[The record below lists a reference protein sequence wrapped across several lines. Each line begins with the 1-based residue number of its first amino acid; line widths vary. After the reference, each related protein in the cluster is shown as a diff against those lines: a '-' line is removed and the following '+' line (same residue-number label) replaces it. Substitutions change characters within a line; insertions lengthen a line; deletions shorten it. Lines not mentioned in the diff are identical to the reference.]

1 MTGLFQWHCTTKH
14 PEITAVIAGFAR
26 SHPTFTLDAHRLQG
40 FFRWNLLP
48 WRPFEMAENTVDDY
62 LPGQRWVNH
71 AELQLGL
78 GTVLTAEPR
87 TVTLLFDATGE
98 TRTYARH
105 TAPLARVA
113 FTVGD
118 EVRSH
123 AGVAF
128 RVTAV
133 HEEDGFLIYLGS
145 DAAGQ
150 QLALPES
157 QLDSHLQL
165 NRPADRLFTGQVDRD
180 SAFELRYQT
189 LLKTNQLSHSDLRG
203 LAGCRTSLIPHQL
216 YIAHEVAGRHAPR
229 VLLADEVGLGK
240 TIEAGLILHQ
250 QLLTERARRVLI
262 VVPESLLH
270 QWLVEMLRRFNLSF
284 SLYDEQRCAAIEE
297 GSGQDNPFHAGQLVL
312 CSLEFLLAQ
321 PLRHEQAVAGEWDL
335 LVVDEAHHL
344 QWSPDRVSPEYRLV
358 EGLAQATR
366 GVLLLTATPEQLGKA
381 SHFARLRLLDPDR
394 FPDYDTFICE
404 TRGYEP
410 VAHAIEALLEAQ
422 PPDTAA
428 MDTLRETLAE
438 GDNQALLDILQNR
451 DAAEAE
457 RSAAR
462 LSLVEHL
469 LDRHGT
475 GRVLFR
481 NTRAAVRGFPAREL
495 HTWPLPLPAAYAD
508 CLAAARAEAT
518 VEPAQQLCPE
528 LLYETTRSP
537 GDPHWA
543 DIDPRVDWLGQQLK
557 QCYPQKVLVIAAHAA
572 TALDLAATLQ
582 RRTGIHAAV
591 FHEDASLIERD
602 RAAAYFADMESGSQV
617 LICSEIGSEGRN
629 FQFAHHLVLF
639 DLPLNPD
646 LLEQRI
652 GRLDRIGQSE
662 TIHLHAPFLAD
673 SPQVVMLH
681 WYHEGLDALEHP
693 CPAGHTVYVEVET
706 ELLGAIHQESDPE
719 ALVAATRELRTRL
732 NAELQRGR
740 DRLLEYNSCRP
751 RVAAAL
757 RDRIAAADA
766 EPGLPEY
773 LERLFDT
780 YGIETEPHS
789 RHSHIIRPGDHM
801 QSGDFPGLRPE
812 GMTITYDRQTA
823 LANEDRQFL
832 TWEHPLV
839 RGAMEMILSNEPG
852 NTAMCTLKYAGAKPG
867 TLLLEC
873 LYTLYVIA
881 GNRLQTGRHLP
892 PTTLRIVTDQQGKD
906 HGERLTHELI
916 GRTRESIP
924 PDTAMRVIRGYQQP
938 LRDMLAASEQLA
950 QRRAPDIT
958 ATARLH
964 LQQNLETEIN
974 RLQALRRVNPN
985 VREEEITHLE
995 QELAAGM
1002 RALDGASLRLDAL
1015 RVLIVT

>member
-1 MTGLFQWHCTTKH
+1 
-14 PEITAVIAGFAR
+14 
-26 SHPTFTLDAHRLQG
+26 
-40 FFRWNLLP
+40 
-48 WRPFEMAENTVDDY
+48 VDNY

-78 GTVLTAEPR
+78 GTVLTVEAR
-87 TVTLLFDATGE
+87 TVTLLFDAAGE
-98 TRTYARH
+98 TRTYARQA
-105 TAPLARVA
+105 APLARVA
-113 FTVGD
+113 FSPGD

-123 AGVAF
+123 AGVVF

-133 HEEDGFLIYLGS
+133 HEEDGFLVYLGS

-150 QLALPES
+150 AVTLPES

-165 NRPADRLFTGQVDRD
+165 NRPAERLFTGQVDPD

-189 LLKTNQLSHSDLRG
+189 LLQANRLAHSDLRG
-203 LAGCRTSLIPHQL
+203 LTGCRTSLIPHQL
-216 YIAHEVAGRHAPR
+216 YIAREVAGRHAPR

-284 SLYDEQRCAAIEE
+284 SLYDEQRCAAIEA

-321 PLRHEQAVAGEWDL
+321 PQRHAQAVAGEWDL

-344 QWSPDRVSPEYRLV
+344 EWSPDHASPGYRLV
-358 EGLAQATR
+358 EELARATR

-394 FPDYDTFICE
+394 FPDYAAFVAE
-404 TRGYEP
+404 THGYEP
-410 VAHAIEALLEAQ
+410 VAHAIEALLEAR
-422 PPDTAA
+422 PLDAAA
-428 MDTLRETLAE
+428 MDTLRATLAE
-438 GDNQALLDILQNR
+438 GDNQALLDVLQSEAATVAAR
-451 DAAEAE
+451 DAA
-457 RSAAR
+457 RQ
-462 LSLVEHL
+462 SLVEHL

-481 NTRAAVRGFPAREL
+481 NTRAAVKGFPARAL
-495 HTWPLPLPAAYAD
+495 HSWPLPLPAAYAD
-508 CLAAARAEAT
+508 CLAAAQAAG
-518 VEPAQQLCPE
+518 PAQQLCPD
-528 LLYETTRSP
+528 LLYEAQRAP
-537 GDPHWA
+537 HDPHWA

-557 QCYPQKVLVIAAHAA
+557 QLYPQKVLVIAAHAT

-591 FHEDASLIERD
+591 FHEAASLIERD

-652 GRLDRIGQSE
+652 GRLDRIGQTE
-662 TIHLHAPFLAD
+662 TIHLHVPFLDGSA
-673 SPQVVMLH
+673 QAVMLH
-681 WYHEGLDALEHP
+681 WYHEGLAAFEHP
-693 CPAGHTVYVEVET
+693 CPAGYTVFVEVEAA
-706 ELLGAIHQESDPE
+706 LRAAMRGNGDPD
-719 ALVAATRELRTRL
+719 ALVATTREQRTQL

-751 RVAAAL
+751 HLAAVL
-757 RDRIAAADA
+757 RERIAAADA

-801 QSGDFPGLRPE
+801 QSGDFPGLHAE

-839 RGAMEMILSNEPG
+839 SGAMEMILSNEPG
-852 NTAMCTLKYAGAKPG
+852 NTAMCTLKYADATPG

-873 LYTLYVIA
+873 LYTLYAIA
-881 GNRLQTGRHLP
+881 ENRMQTGHHLP
-892 PTTLRIVTDQQGKD
+892 PTTLRVVTDLQGRD
-906 HGERLTHELI
+906 HGERLSHAHI
-916 GRTRESIP
+916 ASTRETVP
-924 PDTAMRVIRGYQQP
+924 PDTAARVIRGYQQP

-950 QRRAPDIT
+950 QQRTPEILGV
-958 ATARLH
+958 ARTH
-964 LQQNLETEIN
+964 LQQNLATEIN

-985 VREEEITHLE
+985 VRDEEITHLE
-995 QELAAGM
+995 QQLAHGM
-1002 RALDGASLRLDAL
+1002 RALDAASLRLDAL

>member
-1 MTGLFQWHCTTKH
+1 
-14 PEITAVIAGFAR
+14 V
-26 SHPTFTLDAHRLQG
+26 
-40 FFRWNLLP
+40 
-48 WRPFEMAENTVDDY
+48 ENY

-78 GTVLTAEPR
+78 GTVLSVEPR
-87 TVTLLFDATGE
+87 TVTLLFDAVGE
-98 TRTYARH
+98 TRTYARQ
-105 TAPLARVA
+105 TAPLARVVFA
-113 FTVGD
+113 TGD
-118 EVRSH
+118 EIRSH
-123 AGVAF
+123 AGVTF
-128 RVTAV
+128 RVNAV
-133 HEEDGFLIYLGS
+133 DDQDGFLVYLGS
-145 DAAGQ
+145 NQAGDTIM
-150 QLALPES
+150 LPES

-165 NRPADRLFTGQVDRD
+165 NRPAERLFTGQVDPDR
-180 SAFELRYQT
+180 AFELRYQT
-189 LLKTNQLSHSDLRG
+189 LLHANRLAHSDLRG
-203 LAGCRTSLIPHQL
+203 LTGCRTSLIPHQL

-284 SLYDEQRCAAIEE
+284 SLYDEQRCAAIEA

-321 PLRHEQAVAGEWDL
+321 PERHAQAVAGEWDL

-344 QWSPDRVSPEYRLV
+344 VWSPERASPEYQRV
-358 EGLAQATR
+358 EELARATR

-394 FPDYDTFICE
+394 FPDYDAFIAE
-404 TRGYEP
+404 THGYEP
-410 VAHAIEALLEAQ
+410 VAHAIEALLDAR
-422 PPDTAA
+422 PLDAA
-428 MDTLRETLAE
+428 ATGTLRDTLGE
-438 GDNQALLDILQNR
+438 GDNQALLDTLQHG
-451 DAAEAE
+451 AATGAE
-457 RSAAR
+457 RNAAR
-462 LSLVEHL
+462 HSLVEHL

-481 NTRAAVRGFPAREL
+481 NTRAAVKGFPAREL
-495 HTWPLPLPAAYAD
+495 HSWPLPLPAAYAD
-508 CLAAARAEAT
+508 CLAAAQAT
-518 VEPAQQLCPE
+518 PAAAAARLVCPE
-528 LLYETTRSP
+528 LLYEAQRTP
-537 GDPHWA
+537 EEPHWT
-543 DIDPRVDWLGQQLK
+543 DIDPRVDWLGTQLK
-557 QCYPQKVLVIAAHAA
+557 QLYPQKVLVIAAHAT

-662 TIHLHAPFLAD
+662 TIHLHVPFLEN
-673 SPQVVMLH
+673 SPQSIMLH
-681 WYHEGLDALEHP
+681 WYHEGLTAFEHP
-693 CPAGHTVYVEVET
+693 CPAGHTVYVEVEAA
-706 ELLGAIHQESDPE
+706 LLE
-719 ALVAATRELRTRL
+719 AVQQHGDTDSLLATTRELRTQL

-751 RVAAAL
+751 HLAATL
-757 RDRIAAADA
+757 RERIAAVDA
-766 EPGLPEY
+766 EPGLQEY
-773 LERLFDT
+773 LELLFDT
-780 YGIETEPHS
+780 YGIDTEPHS
-789 RHSHIIRPGDHM
+789 THSHIIRPGDHM
-801 QSGDFPGLRPE
+801 QSGDFPGLRAE
-812 GMTITYDRQTA
+812 GMTITFDRQTA

-839 RGAMEMILSNEPG
+839 SGAMEMILSNEPG
-852 NTAMCTLKYAGAKPG
+852 NTAMCTLKYAGVRPG

-873 LYTLYVIA
+873 LYTLAVIA
-881 GNRLQTGRHLP
+881 DDHLQTGRHLP
-892 PTTLRIVTDQQGKD
+892 PTTLRVVTDLQGND
-906 HGERLTHELI
+906 HGERLTHGLI
-916 GRTRESIP
+916 ARTRESVP
-924 PDTAMRVIRGYQQP
+924 SNTAARVIHGYQQP
-938 LRDMLAASEQLA
+938 LRDMLTASEQLA
-950 QRRAPDIT
+950 QQHTPNILA
-958 ATARLH
+958 AARTH
-964 LQQNLETEIN
+964 LQQNLATEIN

-985 VREEEITHLE
+985 VRDEEITHLE
-995 QELAAGM
+995 QQLADGM
-1002 RALDGASLRLDAL
+1002 SALDTASLRLDAL

>member
-1 MTGLFQWHCTTKH
+1 
-14 PEITAVIAGFAR
+14 
-26 SHPTFTLDAHRLQG
+26 
-40 FFRWNLLP
+40 
-48 WRPFEMAENTVDDY
+48 VDNY

-78 GTVLTAEPR
+78 GTVLSVEPR
-87 TVTLLFDATGE
+87 TVTLLFDAVDE
-98 TRTYARH
+98 TRTYARQ

-113 FTVGD
+113 FGIGD
-118 EVRSH
+118 EIRSH
-123 AGVAF
+123 AGVTL
-128 RVTAV
+128 RINAV
-133 HEEDGFLIYLGS
+133 HEQDGFLVYLGS
-145 DAAGQ
+145 NTAGDTI
-150 QLALPES
+150 ALPES

-165 NRPADRLFTGQVDRD
+165 NRPAERLFTGQVDSD

-189 LLKTNQLSHSDLRG
+189 LLHANRLAHSDLRG
-203 LAGCRTSLIPHQL
+203 LTGCRTSLIPHQL
-216 YIAHEVAGRHAPR
+216 YIAHEVASRHAPR

-284 SLYDEQRCAAIEE
+284 SLYDAERCSAIEA
-297 GSGQDNPFHAGQLVL
+297 GSGQNNPFHACQLVL
-312 CSLEFLLAQ
+312 CSLEFLLAE
-321 PLRHEQAVAGEWDL
+321 PERHAQAVAGEWDL

-344 QWSPDRVSPEYRLV
+344 EWSPERASPEYRLV
-358 EGLAQATR
+358 EELARATR

-394 FPDYDTFICE
+394 FPDYSAFLAE

-410 VAHAIEALLEAQ
+410 VAHAIEGLLDAR
-422 PPDTAA
+422 PLDAA
-428 MDTLRETLAE
+428 ATETLRDTLGE
-438 GDNQALLDILQNR
+438 GDNQALLDTLENG
-451 DAAEAE
+451 AATEDE
-457 RSAAR
+457 RNTAR

-481 NTRAAVRGFPAREL
+481 NTRAAVKGFPAREL
-495 HTWPLPLPAAYAD
+495 HSWPLPLPAAYAD
-508 CLAAARAEAT
+508 CLAAAQAT
-518 VEPAQQLCPE
+518 ATMVVTGQICPE
-528 LLYETTRSP
+528 LLYEAQRAP
-537 GDPHWA
+537 AEPHWS
-543 DIDPRVDWLGQQLK
+543 DIDPRVDWLGRQLK
-557 QCYPQKVLVIAAHAA
+557 ELYPQKVLVIAAHAT

-602 RAAAYFADMESGSQV
+602 RAAAYFADQESGSQV

-652 GRLDRIGQSE
+652 GRLDRIGQSQ
-662 TIHLHAPFLAD
+662 TIHLHVPFLEGSSQAI
-673 SPQVVMLH
+673 MLN
-681 WYHEGLDALEHP
+681 WYHEGLAAFEHP

-706 ELLGAIHQESDPE
+706 ALLDAIQQRGDVDT
-719 ALVAATRELRTRL
+719 LVATTRELRTQL

-751 RVAAAL
+751 QLAATL
-757 RDRIAAADA
+757 RERIAAVDA

-780 YGIETEPHS
+780 YGIDTEPHS
-789 RHSHIIRPGDHM
+789 THSHVIRPGDHM
-801 QSGDFPGLRPE
+801 QSGDFPGLRAE
-812 GMTITYDRQTA
+812 GMTITFDRQTA

-839 RGAMEMILSNEPG
+839 TGAMEMILSNEPG
-852 NTAMCTLKYAGAKPG
+852 NTAMCTLKYTGARPG

-873 LYTLYVIA
+873 LYTLSVIA
-881 GNRLQTGRHLP
+881 GRHLQTGRHLP
-892 PTTLRIVTDQQGKD
+892 PTTLRVVTDLQGND
-906 HGERLTHELI
+906 HGERLPHDLI
-916 GRTRESIP
+916 ARTRESVP
-924 PDTAMRVIRGYQQP
+924 RDTAIRIIHGYQQP
-938 LRDMLAASEQLA
+938 LRDMLTAGEQLA
-950 QRRAPDIT
+950 QQHAPGIL
-958 ATARLH
+958 AAARTH
-964 LQQNLETEIN
+964 LEHKLASEIN

-985 VREEEITHLE
+985 VRDEEITHLE
-995 QELAAGM
+995 RQLTDGM
-1002 RALDGASLRLDAL
+1002 SALDTASLRLDAL

>member
-1 MTGLFQWHCTTKH
+1 M
-14 PEITAVIAGFAR
+14 
-26 SHPTFTLDAHRLQG
+26 
-40 FFRWNLLP
+40 
-48 WRPFEMAENTVDDY
+48 DDY

-78 GTVLTAEPR
+78 GTVLTVEAR
-87 TVTLLFDATGE
+87 TVTLLFDAAGE
-98 TRTYARH
+98 TRTYARQA
-105 TAPLARVA
+105 APLARVA
-113 FTVGD
+113 FTAGD

-128 RVTAV
+128 RVTSV
-133 HEEDGFLIYLGS
+133 HEEDGFLVYLGN
-145 DAAGQ
+145 DATGQ
-150 QLALPES
+150 AVALPES

-165 NRPADRLFTGQVDRD
+165 NRPAERLFTGQVDPD

-189 LLKTNQLSHSDLRG
+189 LLHANRLAHSDLRG
-203 LAGCRTSLIPHQL
+203 LTGCRTSLIPHQL

-284 SLYDEQRCAAIEE
+284 SLYDEQRCAAIEA

-312 CSLEFLLAQ
+312 CSLEFLLSQ
-321 PLRHEQAVAGEWDL
+321 PQRHAQAVAGEWDL

-344 QWSPDRVSPEYRLV
+344 EWSPERISHEYQRVED
-358 EGLAQATR
+358 LARATR

-394 FPDYDTFICE
+394 FPDYDAFIAE
-404 TRGYEP
+404 THGYEP
-410 VAHAIEALLEAQ
+410 VAHAIEALLEAR
-422 PPDTAA
+422 PLDAA
-428 MDTLRETLAE
+428 ATDTLRDTLAE
-438 GDNQALLDILQNR
+438 GDNQSLLDIVQNR
-451 DAAEAE
+451 AAMETE
-457 RSAAR
+457 RSTACH
-462 LSLVEHL
+462 SLVEHL

-481 NTRAAVRGFPAREL
+481 NTRAAIKGFPAREL
-495 HTWPLPLPAAYAD
+495 HSWPLPLPAVYAD
-508 CLAAARAEAT
+508 CLAAAQRT
-518 VEPAQQLCPE
+518 PAAGGPVQQLCPE
-528 LLYETTRSP
+528 LLYEAQRTP
-537 GDPHWA
+537 GTSHWT

-557 QCYPQKVLVIAAHAA
+557 ELYPHKVLVITAHAT

-602 RAAAYFADMESGSQV
+602 RAAAYFADMEFGSQV

-652 GRLDRIGQSE
+652 GRLDRIGQTE
-662 TIHLHAPFLAD
+662 TIHLHVPFLED
-673 SPQVVMLH
+673 SPQAVMLH
-681 WYHEGLDALEHP
+681 WYHEGLAAFEHP
-693 CPAGHTVYVEVET
+693 CPAGHTVYVEVEAA
-706 ELLGAIHQESDPE
+706 LLDAIRQDGDPD
-719 ALVAATRELRTRL
+719 ALVTTTRELRRQL

-751 RVAAAL
+751 HLAATL
-757 RDRIAAADA
+757 RDRIATADA

-789 RHSHIIRPGDHM
+789 LHSHIIRPGDHM
-801 QSGDFPGLRPE
+801 QSGDFPGLRAE

-839 RGAMEMILSNEPG
+839 SGAMEMILSNEPG
-852 NTAMCTLKYAGAKPG
+852 NTAMCTLKYAGAGPG

-873 LYTLYVIA
+873 LYTLSVIA
-881 GNRLQTGRHLP
+881 GNHLQSGCHLQ
-892 PTTLRIVTDQQGKD
+892 PTTLRIVTDLQGKD
-906 HGERLTHELI
+906 HGEQLSHELI
-916 GRTRESIP
+916 SRTRESVP
-924 PDTAMRVIRGYQQP
+924 PDTAARVIRGYQQQ

-950 QRRAPDIT
+950 QRRTPDILT
-958 ATARLH
+958 AARTH
-964 LQQNLETEIN
+964 LQQSLATEIN
-974 RLQALRRVNPN
+974 RLQALRQVNPN
-985 VREEEITHLE
+985 VRDEEITHLE
-995 QELAAGM
+995 QQLTHNM
-1002 RALDGASLRLDAL
+1002 TALDTASLRLDAL

>member
-1 MTGLFQWHCTTKH
+1 
-14 PEITAVIAGFAR
+14 
-26 SHPTFTLDAHRLQG
+26 
-40 FFRWNLLP
+40 
-48 WRPFEMAENTVDDY
+48 VDDY

-78 GTVLTAEPR
+78 GTVLTVEPR
-87 TVTLLFDATGE
+87 TVTLLFDAAGE
-98 TRTYARH
+98 TRTYARQA
-105 TAPLARVA
+105 APLARVS
-113 FTVGD
+113 FTPGD

-123 AGVAF
+123 AGEVF
-128 RVTAV
+128 RVSGV
-133 HEEDGFLIYLGS
+133 HEEDGFLVYLGN
-145 DAAGQ
+145 DAAGR
-150 QLALPES
+150 AVTLPES

-165 NRPADRLFTGQVDRD
+165 NRPAERLFTGQVDPDR
-180 SAFELRYQT
+180 AFELRYQT
-189 LLKTNQLSHSDLRG
+189 LLQANRLAHSDLRG
-203 LAGCRTSLIPHQL
+203 LTGCRTSLIPHQL

-284 SLYDEQRCAAIEE
+284 SLYDAERCSAIED
-297 GSGQDNPFHAGQLVL
+297 GSGQENPFHAGQLVL

-321 PLRHEQAVAGEWDL
+321 PQRHAQAVAGEWDL

-344 QWSPDRVSPEYRLV
+344 EWSPDRVSPEYRLV
-358 EGLAQATR
+358 EELARATR
-366 GVLLLTATPEQLGKA
+366 GVLLLTATPEQLGKT

-394 FPDYDTFICE
+394 FPDYDAFIAE
-404 TRGYEP
+404 THSYEP
-410 VAHAIEALLEAQ
+410 VAHAIEGLLEAR
-422 PPDTAA
+422 PLDAAA
-428 MDTLRETLAE
+428 MATLRDTLAE
-438 GDNQALLDILQNR
+438 GDNQALLDILQDG
-451 DAAEAE
+451 DATEAG
-457 RSAAR
+457 RSTAR
-462 LSLVEHL
+462 QSLMEHL

-481 NTRAAVRGFPAREL
+481 NTRAAVKGFPAREL
-495 HTWPLPLPAAYAD
+495 HTWSLPLPAVYAD
-508 CLAAARAEAT
+508 CLAAAQAT
-518 VEPAQQLCPE
+518 ASAKPAQRLCPE
-528 LLYETTRSP
+528 LLYEAKRSP
-537 GDPHWA
+537 GEPLWT

-557 QCYPQKVLVIAAHAA
+557 QHYPQKVLVIAAHAT
-572 TALDLAATLQ
+572 TALELAATLQ

-662 TIHLHAPFLAD
+662 TIHLHVPFLED
-673 SPQVVMLH
+673 SPQAVMLR
-681 WYHEGLDALEHP
+681 WYHEGLAAFEHP

-706 ELLGAIHQESDPE
+706 ALLDAIRRDGDPD
-719 ALVAATRELRTRL
+719 ALVATTRELRTRL
-732 NAELQRGR
+732 NADLQRGR

-751 RVAAAL
+751 HLAAAL

-773 LERLFDT
+773 LEQLFDT

-789 RHSHIIRPGDHM
+789 RHSLVIRPGDHM

-812 GMTITYDRQTA
+812 GMTVTFDRQTA

-839 RGAMEMILSNEPG
+839 SGAMEMILGNEPG
-852 NTAMCTLKYAGAKPG
+852 NTAMCTLKYPAAEPG

-892 PTTLRIVTDQQGKD
+892 PTTLRVVTDPRGND
-906 HGERLTHELI
+906 HSERLSHALI
-916 GRTRESIP
+916 GRTRETVP
-924 PDTAMRVIRGYQQP
+924 PDTAVRVIRGYQQL
-938 LRDMLAASEQLA
+938 LRDMLAAGERLA
-950 QRRAPDIT
+950 QRRTPAIL
-958 ATARLH
+958 AAARAH
-964 LQQNLETEIN
+964 LEESLATEIN

-985 VREEEITHLE
+985 VRDEEITHLE
-995 QELAAGM
+995 QQLAHGM
-1002 RALDGASLRLDAL
+1002 SALDTASLRLDAL

>member
-1 MTGLFQWHCTTKH
+1 
-14 PEITAVIAGFAR
+14 
-26 SHPTFTLDAHRLQG
+26 
-40 FFRWNLLP
+40 
-48 WRPFEMAENTVDDY
+48 VDDY

-78 GTVLTAEPR
+78 GTVLNVEPR
-87 TVTLLFDATGE
+87 TVTLLFDAAGE
-98 TRTYARH
+98 TRTYARQA
-105 TAPLARVA
+105 APLARVA
-113 FTVGD
+113 FSAGD
-118 EVRSH
+118 EIRSH
-123 AGVAF
+123 AGVTV

-133 HEEDGFLIYLGS
+133 HEEDGFLVYLGDDS
-145 DAAGQ
+145 AGQ
-150 QLALPES
+150 AVTLPES

-165 NRPADRLFTGQVDRD
+165 NRPAERLFTGQLDPD
-180 SAFELRYQT
+180 NAFELRYQT
-189 LLKTNQLSHSDLRG
+189 LLQTNRLAHSDLRG
-203 LAGCRTSLIPHQL
+203 LTGCRTSLIPHQL
-216 YIAHEVAGRHAPR
+216 YIAHEVAGRYAPR

-270 QWLVEMLRRFNLSF
+270 QWLVEMLRRFNLTF
-284 SLYDEQRCAAIEE
+284 SLYDEQRCAAIEA

-312 CSLEFLLAQ
+312 CSLEFLLARPQ
-321 PLRHEQAVAGEWDL
+321 RHAQAVAGEWDL

-344 QWSPDRVSPEYRLV
+344 EWSPEGASQEYQRVE
-358 EGLAQATR
+358 ELARATR

-394 FPDYDTFICE
+394 FPAFDDFIAE
-404 TRGYEP
+404 THGYEP
-410 VAHAIEALLEAQ
+410 VAHAIEALLDAR
-422 PPDTAA
+422 PLDAGATG
-428 MDTLRETLAE
+428 TLRDTLAE
-438 GDNQALLDILQNR
+438 GDNQALLDTVENG
-451 DAAEAE
+451 DATEAE
-457 RSAAR
+457 HSAAR
-462 LSLVEHL
+462 QSLVEHL

-481 NTRAAVRGFPAREL
+481 NTRAAVKGFPAREL

-508 CLAAARAEAT
+508 CLAAAQAAPGTEA
-518 VEPAQQLCPE
+518 ARLLCPE
-528 LLYETTRSP
+528 LLYEAARAP

-557 QCYPQKVLVIAAHAA
+557 ELYPHKVLVIAAHAT
-572 TALDLAATLQ
+572 TALDLSATLQ

-662 TIHLHAPFLAD
+662 TIHLHVPCLED
-673 SPQVVMLH
+673 SPQATMLH
-681 WYHEGLDALEHP
+681 WYHEGLTAFEHP
-693 CPAGHTVYVEVET
+693 CPAGHTVYVEVEAA
-706 ELLGAIHQESDPE
+706 LLDALRQEGDPD
-719 ALVAATRELRTRL
+719 ALVATTRELRTQL

-751 RVAAAL
+751 HMAAAL

-789 RHSHIIRPGDHM
+789 RQSLIIRPGDHM

-812 GMTITYDRQTA
+812 GMTITFDRQTA

-839 RGAMEMILSNEPG
+839 SGAMEMILSNEPG
-852 NTAMCTLKYAGAKPG
+852 NTAMCTLKYAGATPG

-881 GNRLQTGRHLP
+881 GNRLQSDRHLP
-892 PTTLRIVTDQQGKD
+892 PTTLRVVTDLKGND
-906 HGERLTHELI
+906 HSERLPHELI
-916 GRTRESIP
+916 GRTRETVP
-924 PDTAMRVIRGYQQP
+924 TATAARVIRSYQQP
-938 LRDMLAASEQLA
+938 LRDMLAASEKLA
-950 QRRAPDIT
+950 QRRTPAIL
-958 ATARLH
+958 AAARTH
-964 LQQNLETEIN
+964 LQRNLTAEIN

-985 VREEEITHLE
+985 VRDEEITYLE
-995 QELAAGM
+995 QQLAHGVS
-1002 RALDGASLRLDAL
+1002 ALEAASLRLDAL

>member
-1 MTGLFQWHCTTKH
+1 
-14 PEITAVIAGFAR
+14 
-26 SHPTFTLDAHRLQG
+26 
-40 FFRWNLLP
+40 
-48 WRPFEMAENTVDDY
+48 VDDY

-78 GTVLTAEPR
+78 GTVLSVEPR
-87 TVTLLFDATGE
+87 TVTLLFDAVGE
-98 TRTYARH
+98 TRTYARQ

-113 FTVGD
+113 FASGD
-118 EVRSH
+118 EIRSH
-123 AGVAF
+123 AGVTF
-128 RVTAV
+128 RVNAV
-133 HEEDGFLIYLGS
+133 HETDGFLVYLGS
-145 DAAGQ
+145 NAAGDTIT
-150 QLALPES
+150 LPES

-165 NRPADRLFTGQVDRD
+165 NRPAERLFTGQVDSD
-180 SAFELRYQT
+180 NAFELRYQT
-189 LLKTNQLSHSDLRG
+189 LLHTNRLAHSDLRG
-203 LAGCRTSLIPHQL
+203 LTGCRTSLIPHQL

-284 SLYDEQRCAAIEE
+284 SLYDEERCTAIVE

-321 PLRHEQAVAGEWDL
+321 PERHAQAVAGEWDL

-344 QWSPDRVSPEYRLV
+344 EWRPEQASPEYRLV
-358 EGLAQATR
+358 EELARATC

-394 FPDYDTFICE
+394 FPDYAAFIAE

-410 VAHAIEALLEAQ
+410 VAHAIEALLDAR
-422 PPDTAA
+422 PLDAA
-428 MDTLRETLAE
+428 ATETLRDTLGE
-438 GDNQALLDILQNR
+438 GDNQALLDTLQ
-451 DAAEAE
+451 DGAATETG
-457 RSAAR
+457 RNAAR
-462 LSLVEHL
+462 QSLVEHL

-481 NTRAAVRGFPAREL
+481 NTRAAVKGFPAREL
-495 HTWPLPLPAAYAD
+495 HSWPLPLPAAYAD
-508 CLAAARAEAT
+508 CLAAAQAT
-518 VEPAQQLCPE
+518 STAALTRQVCPE
-528 LLYETTRSP
+528 LLYEAQRTP
-537 GDPHWA
+537 DEPHWA
-543 DIDPRVDWLGQQLK
+543 DIDPRVDWLGKQLK
-557 QCYPQKVLVIAAHAA
+557 ELYPLKVLVIAAHAT

-602 RAAAYFADMESGSQV
+602 RAAAYFADIESGSQV

-662 TIHLHAPFLAD
+662 TIHLHVPFLED
-673 SPQVVMLH
+673 SPQAIMLR
-681 WYHEGLDALEHP
+681 WYHEGLTAFEHP

-706 ELLGAIHQESDPE
+706 ALRDAIQQRGDTDT
-719 ALVAATRELRTRL
+719 LVATTRELRTQL

-751 RVAAAL
+751 QLAATL
-757 RDRIAAADA
+757 RERIADVDA

-780 YGIETEPHS
+780 YGIDTEPHS
-789 RHSHIIRPGDHM
+789 THSHIIRPGDHM
-801 QSGDFPGLRPE
+801 QSGDFPGLRAE
-812 GMTITYDRQTA
+812 GMTITFDRQTA

-839 RGAMEMILSNEPG
+839 SGAMEMILSNEPG
-852 NTAMCTLKYAGAKPG
+852 NTAMCTLKYAGARPG

-873 LYTLYVIA
+873 LYTLSVIA
-881 GNRLQTGRHLP
+881 GNHLQTGRHLP
-892 PTTLRIVTDQQGKD
+892 PTTLRVVTDLQGND
-906 HGERLTHELI
+906 HGERLPHELI
-916 GRTRESIP
+916 AGTRESVP
-924 PDTAMRVIRGYQQP
+924 HDTAARVIHGYQQP
-938 LRDMLAASEQLA
+938 LRDMLTASEQLA
-950 QRRAPDIT
+950 QQHAPAIL
-958 ATARLH
+958 AAARTH
-964 LQQNLETEIN
+964 LQQNLATEIN

-985 VREEEITHLE
+985 VRDEEITHLE
-995 QELAAGM
+995 QQLADGM
-1002 RALDGASLRLDAL
+1002 SALDTASLRLDAL

>member
-1 MTGLFQWHCTTKH
+1 
-14 PEITAVIAGFAR
+14 
-26 SHPTFTLDAHRLQG
+26 
-40 FFRWNLLP
+40 
-48 WRPFEMAENTVDDY
+48 
-62 LPGQRWVNH
+62 
-71 AELQLGL
+71 
-78 GTVLTAEPR
+78 
-87 TVTLLFDATGE
+87 
-98 TRTYARH
+98 
-105 TAPLARVA
+105 
-113 FTVGD
+113 
-118 EVRSH
+118 
-123 AGVAF
+123 
-128 RVTAV
+128 
-133 HEEDGFLIYLGS
+133 
-145 DAAGQ
+145 
-150 QLALPES
+150 
-157 QLDSHLQL
+157 
-165 NRPADRLFTGQVDRD
+165 
-180 SAFELRYQT
+180 
-189 LLKTNQLSHSDLRG
+189 
-203 LAGCRTSLIPHQL
+203 
-216 YIAHEVAGRHAPR
+216 
-229 VLLADEVGLGK
+229 
-240 TIEAGLILHQ
+240 
-250 QLLTERARRVLI
+250 

-284 SLYDEQRCAAIEE
+284 SLYDAERCTAIED
-297 GSGQDNPFHAGQLVL
+297 GSGQENPFHAGQLVL
-312 CSLEFLLAQ
+312 CSLEFLRAQ
-321 PLRHEQAVAGEWDL
+321 PQRHAQAVAGEWDL

-344 QWSPDRVSPEYRLV
+344 EWSPDRVSPEYRLV
-358 EGLAQATR
+358 EELARATR

-394 FPDYDTFICE
+394 FPDYEAFIAE

-410 VAHAIEALLEAQ
+410 VAHAIEALLEAR
-422 PPDTAA
+422 PLDAAATA
-428 MDTLRETLAE
+428 TLRNTLAE
-438 GDNQALLDILQNR
+438 GDNQALLDILQNG
-451 DAAEAE
+451 DATAADRGEA
-457 RSAAR
+457 RQ
-462 LSLVEHL
+462 SLVEHL

-481 NTRAAVRGFPAREL
+481 NTRAAVKGFPAREL

-508 CLAAARAEAT
+508 CLAAAQAT
-518 VEPAQQLCPE
+518 PGVEPAWQLCPE
-528 LLYETTRSP
+528 LLYEEQCAP
-537 GDPHWA
+537 DDPHWA

-557 QCYPQKVLVIAAHAA
+557 QLYPHKVLVIAARAT

-591 FHEDASLIERD
+591 FHEDASLLERD

-662 TIHLHAPFLAD
+662 TIHLHVPFLEN
-673 SPQVVMLH
+673 SPQAVMLH
-681 WYHEGLDALEHP
+681 WYHEGLAAFEHP
-693 CPAGHTVYVEVET
+693 CPAGHTVYVEVEDA
-706 ELLGAIHQESDPE
+706 LLGAIRRDGDPD
-719 ALVAATRELRTRL
+719 ALVTMTRELRTRL
-732 NAELQRGR
+732 NADLQRGR

-751 RVAAAL
+751 HLAAAL

-773 LERLFDT
+773 LEKLFDT

-812 GMTITYDRQTA
+812 GMTITYDRRTA

-839 RGAMEMILSNEPG
+839 SGAMEMILSNEPG
-852 NTAMCTLKYAGAKPG
+852 NTAMCTLKYPGAGPG

-881 GNRLQTGRHLP
+881 GKQLQTGRHLP
-892 PTTLRIVTDQQGKD
+892 PTTLRVVTDLQGND
-906 HGERLTHELI
+906 HGERLSHALI
-916 GRTRESIP
+916 GRSRESVP
-924 PDTAMRVIRGYQQP
+924 PDTAVRVIRGYQQP

-950 QRRAPDIT
+950 QRHTPAIL
-958 ATARLH
+958 AAARTH
-964 LQQNLETEIN
+964 LEQGLAREIN

-985 VREEEITHLE
+985 VRDEEITHLE
-995 QELAAGM
+995 QQLAHGM
-1002 RALDGASLRLDAL
+1002 SALDSASLRLDAL